1 VVPTPS
7 AQNDGPTNN
16 QQFQCIFYSNLFS
29 ATKGKKKKKKKKKK
43 KTQQEQ
49 QQQKI
54 ALAVKYLQFGLLST
68 AR

>member
-16 QQFQCIFYSNLFS
+16 QQFQCISYSNLFS
-29 ATKGKKKKKKKKKK
+29 AAKEGKKKTNKKKN
-43 KTQQEQ
+43 Q
-49 QQQKI
+49 QQQQQI

>member
-29 ATKGKKKKKKKKKK
+29 ATKGKKKKKKKKN
-43 KTQQEQ
+43 QQEQ

-54 ALAVKYLQFGLLST
+54 ALAVKYLQFGLLAT

>member
-29 ATKGKKKKKKKKKK
+29 ATKGKKKKKKKKN
-43 KTQQEQ
+43 QQEQ